1 MLVMNPKPVM
11 TTRLSSECG
20 IAREGICTRLVMA
33 VARNNRQGGLDLP
46 GTGDFRCV
54 AGFFFAQLIAE
65 GEDEAL
71 NSGHFPARASD
82 GACKDGE
89 RVAEFEET
97 QFEIERFAGRG
108 LSVKMRAVERG
119 EENLIGVDGFGE
131 SGWGLFEDPQT
142 CGLAQGLEN
151 DGGGEDGIILEM
163 TFEENRNGGCWGR
176 MSVSCSRL

>member
-71 NSGHFPARASD
+71 VRDVVNSICDAIADFERAPAA
-82 GACKDGE
+82 
-89 RVAEFEET
+89 AE
-97 QFEIERFAGRG
+97 
-108 LSVKMRAVERG
+108 
-119 EENLIGVDGFGE
+119 
-131 SGWGLFEDPQT
+131 
-142 CGLAQGLEN
+142 
-151 DGGGEDGIILEM
+151 
-163 TFEENRNGGCWGR
+163 
-176 MSVSCSRL
+176 